1 MKRALIV
8 WGGWDGHEPQQTA
21 EIMAEALTGEGF
33 EVEVETSLD
42 AYKDEA
48 KLKSLDLIIN
58 NWTMGKIE
66 GDQLTPLLNAVRSGV
81 GFGGIHGGMCDAFR
95 EQTEYQFMCGGQ
107 WVAHPGGIRPYRVHI
122 GPTPDPI
129 TAGIEDFEVE
139 SEQYYLHVDPF
150 NVVLATTT
158 FPDYDN
164 VVMPVTWQKKYGA
177 GRVFYCSLGHSASVL
192 AMPPVL
198 TMVTRGLKWAAKAE

>member
-21 EIMAEALTGEGF
+21 EIMAHALTGEGF
-33 EVEVETSLD
+33 TVEIETTLD

-48 KLKSLDLIIN
+48 KLQSLDLIIN

-66 GDQLTPLLNAVRSGV
+66 NEQLRPLLAALRGGV
-81 GFGGIHGGMCDAFR
+81 GFGGIHGGMGDAFR

-107 WVAHPGGIRPYRVHI
+107 WVAHPGGIRPYRVNI
-122 GPTPDPI
+122 GPTLDPI
-129 TAGIEDFEVE
+129 TAGLEDFDVE
-139 SEQYYLHVDPF
+139 SEQYYMHVDPI
-150 NVVLATTT
+150 NTVLATTT

-164 VVMPVTWQKKYGA
+164 VVVPVTWKKMYGQ
-177 GRVFYCSLGHSASVL
+177 GRVFYSSLGHSASVL
-192 AMPPVL
+192 ALEPVL
-198 TMVTRGLKWAAKAE
+198 TMVTRGLKWAAKAD